1 MNNKP
6 WFPPLLA
13 AQLALAVLSAPSAH
27 ASQVIDARDG
37 VTIEAVIA
45 SREST
50 RIRIENAP
58 ITDVFGN
65 LYSSNC
71 APPAS
76 GVAAAPSPIAPVI
89 NPAGEIVLECDRDKG
104 EIYVRPVGNSNKP
117 INLFVASANATYTL
131 LLRRSDTPS
140 DTIVI
145 RDKTARRLDG
155 DPAGARQGPLG
166 TSANH
171 VRAMKALLVGM
182 ATERPAPEVR
192 VEDINR
198 PIQLWSEVRF
208 ALVRSYTTRGLMGE
222 KYLLTNVSGQTMVL
236 SEQEFDRPEG
246 QVVGVAID
254 NLNLRPGDSTAVYVI
269 RTGS

>member
-1 MNNKP
+1 M
-6 WFPPLLA
+6 LA
-13 AQLALAVLSAPSAH
+13 AQLALTTLAPLSAH
-27 ASQVIDARDG
+27 ANQVIDARDG

-45 SREST
+45 SKEST
-50 RIRIENAP
+50 RIRIDNAP

-65 LYSSNC
+65 LYSSKC

-76 GVAAAPSPIAPVI
+76 TVAGAPMPNAPAV
-89 NPAGEIVLECDRDKG
+89 NPAGEIALECDRDKG

-155 DPAGARQGPLG
+155 DLSSARQGPLG

-192 VEDINR
+192 VEDVNR
-198 PIQLWSEVRF
+198 PIQLWNEVKF
-208 ALVRSYTTRGLMGE
+208 AQVRSYAARGLVGE
-222 KYLLTNVSGQTMVL
+222 KYLLTNVSRQTMVL

-254 NLNLRPGDSTAVYVI
+254 NLNLRPGDSTFVYVI
-269 RTGS
+269 RIGG